1 MKMLHVKGVVEDAHD
16 PNLKKIKR
24 ENAMAAVRKANFLA
38 KRDRAYRTS
47 GLFRETVVAEDC
59 DQITRLRT

>member
-1 MKMLHVKGVVEDAHD
+1 MEMKHVKGVVNDAFD
-16 PNLKKIKR
+16 ANLQGFKR
-24 ENAMAAVRKANFLA
+24 EAETAAVRKANYLA

-47 GLFRETVVAEDC
+47 GLFRETVVSEDC